1 MEQLELFDYSKWF
14 TVEEL
19 ARLSGFSVSTL
30 KKGDSPLFNLGID
43 LEVESKIENIGGH
56 KNIKLYSDIVLKA
69 LKQYQIRNSAP
80 NALKN
85 KETAIIGNVSA
96 IQTVTVQNTIEK
108 LMDNPET
115 LQLMLTESLKRN
127 VALQQRA
134 ELAENALKRIEQAP
148 GCFSIAQTAKA
159 LKLPYGRNT
168 LFDKL
173 RDLGLLNSYNEPY
186 QEQINANHF
195 KVVNKICGDGKSH
208 IVPLVTGRGL
218 VYLAKKFN
226 ASIDENIKAD
236 C

>member
-30 KKGDSPLFNLGID
+30 KKGNSPLLNLGID

-56 KNIKLYSDIVLKA
+56 KNIKLYSDTVLKA
-69 LKQYQIRNSAP
+69 LKQYQIRNSSP

-127 VALQQRA
+127 VAL
-134 ELAENALKRIEQAP
+134 
-148 GCFSIAQTAKA
+148 
-159 LKLPYGRNT
+159 
-168 LFDKL
+168 
-173 RDLGLLNSYNEPY
+173 
-186 QEQINANHF
+186 
-195 KVVNKICGDGKSH
+195 
-208 IVPLVTGRGL
+208 
-218 VYLAKKFN
+218 
-226 ASIDENIKAD
+226 
-236 C
+236 